1 MVNNETEKMKAK
13 YKTKLLAM
21 LLLLV
26 LVVGGLFEY
35 YQALL
40 PLDREVIVHI
50 PSKLDI
56 SSDQAKEKQA
66 IEEKEAQKVVVEEVV
81 AAQPKEEDSIQVSG
95 AEDKHQQA
103 LPEFLDY
110 MQQVNDN
117 VSQVE
122 QQPSALDKIKQSESE
137 DKSVEVKSQPQV
149 HTDKIEIYDTNKGV
163 VGVIE
168 VPSDAVV
175 VINPASEEN
184 KAENRE
190 VDQAVGEVVDD
201 AAEAVAATIEAGE
214 QAKAEAEEKLRQRVD
229 QEINQMAEDG
239 EEAPVVL
246 IPGLQKDM
254 SDSSLA
260 QQ

>member
-26 LVVGGLFEY
+26 LVAGGLFEY
-35 YQALL
+35 HQALL

-50 PSKLDI
+50 PSRFDI
-56 SSDQAKEKQA
+56 SLDKAKENQV
-66 IEEKEAQKVVVEEVV
+66 KEAQKAVVEEVV
-81 AAQPKEEDSIQVSG
+81 AAQPKQKDSAQVDKT
-95 AEDKHQQA
+95 EDKHQQA

-122 QQPSALDKIKQSESE
+122 PQPSALDKIKQSESE
-137 DKSVEVKSQPQV
+137 VKSVEVKSQPQV
-149 HTDKIEIYDTNKGV
+149 HTDKIEIYDANKGV

-175 VINPASEEN
+175 VINPDL
-184 KAENRE
+184 KENRVQNHE
-190 VDQAVGEVVDD
+190 VEQAVGEVVDD

-239 EEAPVVL
+239 AEAPVVL

-254 SDSSLA
+254 GDSSSA